1 MMMMDDRKRGRLK
14 ESEQEREPGGVVRL
28 EAISAYSS

>member
-1 MMMMDDRKRGRLK
+1 MMDGRKRGGIEER
-14 ESEQEREPGGVVRL
+14 EQEREPGGVLRL